1 MPDHPHTLA
10 HWDDAVRDEVVADG
24 GNLLDKV
31 SPVVSSQ
38 RSMVWGWSAIIN
50 AKPGCR
56 LRRLA
61 TVLALD
67 RRPAAAS

>member
-31 SPVVSSQ
+31 APVLFVCE
-38 RSMVWGWSAIIN
+38 W
-50 AKPGCR
+50 
-56 LRRLA
+56 
-61 TVLALD
+61 TVGIA
-67 RRPAAAS
+67 

>member
-31 SPVVSSQ
+31 SPVVSFQ
-38 RSMVWGWSAIIN
+38 RSMVWGWSAIAI
-50 AKPGCR
+50 AKP
-56 LRRLA
+56 
-61 TVLALD
+61 D